1 MSLPQLPMASP
12 LEAASL
18 PPDALQATLQGDTDM
33 MMVLVAP
40 VVMRTIAVVC
50 AAWMAGAIV
59 RRVIGRVEDERAQQQ
74 LLFFGPKLIRVL
86 VVIGGLEFVGLDVS
100 GMAALLA
107 TVGVTGAVAFTPIG
121 HNFVAGAMIT
131 IDDLYRVGDV
141 VTVAGIFGRVRYK
154 SVLRTELELPDGTTA
169 WVPNSQFQ
177 EQQVLNHSR
186 LGGCRISVEVP
197 LDGTPDRAAAL
208 RAMNAALDDLTWGSV
223 GRRPFVVFERVG
235 GEAMFFRA
243 FAWIDDRTTEP
254 YHRGLLLTALVDAL
268 EEAGL
273 SVGQTTNLSMGSSS
287 HALARSVPRGARN
300 RAIRADEP
308 PREGH
313 WQGGHRPEE
322 PESVAQGAGRRGLW
336 NQRLRGGARRT

>member
-1 MSLPQLPMASP
+1 MSFFQLPAA
-12 LEAASL
+12 LTVDAASVT
-18 PPDALQATLQGDTDM
+18 PDALQATLQGDTDT

-40 VVMRTIAVVC
+40 VVIRIAAVVI
-50 AAWMAGAIV
+50 AAWTAGVIV
-59 RRVIGRVEDERAQQQ
+59 RRVISRIDDERLQQQ
-74 LLFFGPKLIRVL
+74 LLFFGPKLVRIL
-86 VVIGGLEFVGLDVS
+86 MVIGGMEFVGLDVS

-121 HNFVAGAMIT
+121 QNFVAGAMIT

-141 VTVAGIFGRVRYK
+141 VTVSGIFGRVRYK

-186 LGGCRISVEVP
+186 LGGCRISVEIP
-197 LDGTPDRAAAL
+197 LDGTPDRGAAL
-208 RAMNAALDDLTWGSV
+208 RAMNEALDDLTWGSV

-268 EEAGL
+268 EAAGL
-273 SVGQTTNLSMGSSS
+273 SVGQTTNLSMDASS
-287 HALARSVPRGARN
+287 ALTRS
-300 RAIRADEP
+300 
-308 PREGH
+308 
-313 WQGGHRPEE
+313 
-322 PESVAQGAGRRGLW
+322 RR
-336 NQRLRGGARRT
+336 

>member
-1 MSLPQLPMASP
+1 MSFFQLPAA
-12 LEAASL
+12 LTVDAASVT
-18 PPDALQATLQGDTDM
+18 PDALQATLQGDTDT

-40 VVMRTIAVVC
+40 VVIRIAAVVI
-50 AAWMAGAIV
+50 AAWTAGVIV
-59 RRVIGRVEDERAQQQ
+59 RRVISRIDDERLQQQ
-74 LLFFGPKLIRVL
+74 LLFFGPKLVRIL
-86 VVIGGLEFVGLDVS
+86 MVIGGMEFVGLDVS

-121 HNFVAGAMIT
+121 QNFVAGAMIT

-141 VTVAGIFGRVRYK
+141 VTVSGIFGRVRYK

-186 LGGCRISVEVP
+186 LGGCRISVEIP
-197 LDGTPDRAAAL
+197 LDGTPDRGAAL
-208 RAMNAALDDLTWGSV
+208 RAMNEALDDLTWGSV

-254 YHRGLLLTALVDAL
+254 YHCGLLLTALVDAL
-268 EEAGL
+268 ESAGL
-273 SVGQTTNLSMGSSS
+273 SVGQTTNLSMDASS
-287 HALARSVPRGARN
+287 ALTRS
-300 RAIRADEP
+300 
-308 PREGH
+308 
-313 WQGGHRPEE
+313 
-322 PESVAQGAGRRGLW
+322 RR
-336 NQRLRGGARRT
+336 